1 MKTPILS
8 LPVPL
13 SALVL
18 CTLLFVSGSAQAE
31 PGALSSTQGDQ
42 ILAELKEIHRLL
54 LAQQAPAAKAPAAVA
69 AAPLQQT
76 IVSVPVSN
84 HDSLGSVDAPVV
96 LVEYTDYQCPFCRRF
111 HERTW
116 PELRQRYI
124 DTGKVRF
131 EVRDMPLPFHEE
143 ALPAALVARCAGRQG
158 KFWPVFEALLGKPE
172 ALTKEGPRQAA
183 INAGASGPLL
193 DQCTRDPAIR
203 QAIDADAAD
212 AERIGVDGTPGFIV
226 ARRHGDK
233 LEGTLILGAQ
243 PASTFA
249 TRIDALLAAP
259 QL

>member
-8 LPVPL
+8 LPRA
-13 SALVL
+13 ALVACAL
-18 CTLLFVSGSAQAE
+18 FLLGGAAQAG
-31 PGALSSTQGDQ
+31 PGELSSTQGEQ
-42 ILAELKEIHRLL
+42 ILTELKEIHRLL
-54 LAQQAPAAKAPAAVA
+54 LAQQAQAAKPPAPAAPDQPA
-69 AAPLQQT
+69 L
-76 IVSVPVSN
+76 VSVPAGN
-84 HDSLGSVDAPVV
+84 HESLGAADAPVV

-116 PELRQRYI
+116 PELKRRYI
-124 DTGKVRF
+124 DTGKVRY

-172 ALTKEGPRQAA
+172 AMTPDGPRKAA
-183 INAGASGPLL
+183 IDAGAAAVLV

-203 QAIDADAAD
+203 QAIDADTAD
-212 AERIGVDGTPGFIV
+212 AQRIGVDGTPGFVI
-226 ARRHGDK
+226 ARRRGDK

-249 TRIDALLAAP
+249 TRIDALLATP
-259 QL
+259 PL

>member
-1 MKTPILS
+1 MKTPTLS
-8 LPVPL
+8 LPAPL
-13 SALVL
+13 SVLVL
-18 CTLLFVSGSAQAE
+18 CTLLFASGSAQAG

-54 LAQQAPAAKAPAAVA
+54 LAQQAPAAKPPTA
-69 AAPLQQT
+69 AAPANQT
-76 IVSVPVSN
+76 IVSVPVAN
-84 HDSLGSVDAPVV
+84 HDSLGSADAPVV

-172 ALTKEGPRQAA
+172 SLTKDGPRQAA

-203 QAIDADAAD
+203 QAIDADTAD
-212 AERIGVDGTPGFIV
+212 AERIGVDGTPGFVI

-243 PASTFA
+243 PASAFA
-249 TRIDALLAAP
+249 TRIAALLAAP